1 MKTPFYDLHSS
12 LGAKML
18 NFHGWE
24 MPLQYSGII
33 DEHTNVRNNVGL
45 FDVSHMGRFELKGPG
60 AFDFLQTMITN
71 DLSRLNDHQALY
83 SPMCYENG
91 GIIDDL
97 IVYMVDRQKFVIVVN
112 ASNRENDL
120 QWIVSHLEKR
130 DEKEEEKNKKN
141 SKGDD
146 KIKNKNKNKN
156 KHDAAITVQDISD
169 QIALLALQGPLA
181 QNVLLEAV
189 SDANSILH
197 LRPFDL
203 LITNILG
210 TQCMISRTG
219 YTGED
224 GFELFFESSK
234 IEIWSK
240 LMESGS
246 KFNIKPAGLGA
257 RDTLRLEAGL
267 MLYGNDM
274 NEKTTPL
281 EVPLKWTVKLENK
294 DFIGKKALLAQQL
307 NRKLVG
313 FEVLE
318 RKRIARHGNEVLME
332 GNKKVGF
339 VTSGSFS
346 PTLNKSIGFC
356 FVPLNVMPDQLIAIN
371 IGSKLYDAKV
381 TAGTRFYKRI

>member
-1 MKTPFYDLHSS
+1 
-12 LGAKML
+12 ML

-33 DEHTNVRNNVGL
+33 DEHTNVRNNVCL

-60 AFDFLQTMITN
+60 TYDFLQTMITN
-71 DLSRLNDHQALY
+71 DLSKLNDHQALY
-83 SPMCYENG
+83 SPMCYDNG

-97 IVYMVDRQKFVIVVN
+97 IVYMIDKQKFVIVVN

-120 QWIVSHLEKR
+120 QWIVSHLEKKVEMEQ
-130 DEKEEEKNKKN
+130 EKKNNKN
-141 SKGDD
+141 SKEDD

-156 KHDAAITVQDISD
+156 KNDSDAAITVQDVSD
-169 QIALLALQGPLA
+169 HTVLLALQGPSA

-189 SDANSILH
+189 SDANSILR
-197 LRPFDL
+197 LRTFDL
-203 LITNILG
+203 TITHIFGTECIL
-210 TQCMISRTG
+210 SRTG

-234 IEIWSK
+234 IELWSK

-274 NEKTTPL
+274 DENTTPL
-281 EVPLKWTVKLENK
+281 EVPLKWTVKFENK

-307 NRKLVG
+307 DRKLVG

-318 RKRIARHGNEVLME
+318 KKRIARHGNEVLME
-332 GNKKVGF
+332 GNKKMGF

-371 IGSKLYDAKV
+371 IGNKLYDAKV
-381 TAGTRFYKRI
+381 TASTRFYKRR

>member
-1 MKTPFYDLHSS
+1 MKTPFYDLHRS

-33 DEHTNVRNNVGL
+33 DEHINVRNNVGL
-45 FDVSHMGRFELKGPG
+45 FDVSHMGRFKLKGPG
-60 AFDFLQTMITN
+60 AFDFLQNMITN
-71 DLSRLNDHQALY
+71 DLSKLNDNQAIY
-83 SPMCYENG
+83 SPICYDNG

-97 IVYMVDRQKFVIVVN
+97 IVYMIDRQNFVIVVN
-112 ASNRENDL
+112 ASNREDDL
-120 QWIVSHLEKR
+120 QWIVSHLQRKN
-130 DEKEEEKNKKN
+130 EKEEEKQKKN
-141 SKGDD
+141 SREDD

-156 KHDAAITVQDISD
+156 YAAATVQDVSD
-169 QIALLALQGPLA
+169 QTALLALQGPLA

-189 SDANSILH
+189 SDLNMILK
-197 LRPFDL
+197 LKPFDL
-203 LITNILG
+203 LITHIFG
-210 TQCMISRTG
+210 TECMISRTG

-240 LMESGS
+240 LMEFGS

-274 NEKTTPL
+274 DQNTTPL
-281 EVPLKWTVKLENK
+281 EVPLRWTVKLENK

-307 NRKLVG
+307 DKKLVG

-318 RKRIARHGNEVLME
+318 KKRIARHGNEVLME
-332 GNKKVGF
+332 GNRRVGF

-356 FVPLNVMPDQLIAIN
+356 FVPPNVMPNQLIAIN
-371 IGSKLYDAKV
+371 IGNKLYDAKV
-381 TAGTRFYKRI
+381 TASTRFYKRK

>member
-1 MKTPFYDLHSS
+1 MKTPFYDLHRS

-24 MPLQYSGII
+24 MPLRYSGIV

-71 DLSRLNDHQALY
+71 DVSKLNDHQALY
-83 SPMCYENG
+83 SPMCYDNG

-97 IVYMVDRQKFVIVVN
+97 IVYMIDRQKFVIVVN
-112 ASNRENDL
+112 ASNREKDF
-120 QWIVSHLEKR
+120 QWIVSHLEKK
-130 DEKEEEKNKKN
+130 DEREEEKNKKN
-141 SKGDD
+141 SKEEEYD
-146 KIKNKNKNKN
+146 KIKINDKKKN
-156 KHDAAITVQDISD
+156 DAAVTVQDVSD
-169 QIALLALQGPLA
+169 HTALLALQGPLA
-181 QNVLLEAV
+181 QNVLEDAI
-189 SDANSILH
+189 SDANMILQ

-203 LITNILG
+203 LITQIFG
-210 TQCMISRTG
+210 TECMISRTG

-240 LMESGS
+240 LTESGS
-246 KFNIKPAGLGA
+246 NFNIKPAGLGA
-257 RDTLRLEAGL
+257 RDTLRLEAGM
-267 MLYGNDM
+267 MLYGNDLDE
-274 NEKTTPL
+274 NTTPL

-294 DFIGKKALLAQQL
+294 DFIGKKALLDQEL
-307 NRKLVG
+307 DRKLVG

-318 RKRIARHGNEVLME
+318 KKRIARHGNEVLME
-332 GNKKVGF
+332 GNRRVGF

-371 IGSKLYDAKV
+371 IGNKLYDAKV
-381 TAGTRFYKRI
+381 TASTRFYKRK

>member
-1 MKTPFYDLHSS
+1 
-12 LGAKML
+12 ML

-33 DEHTNVRNNVGL
+33 DEHINVRNNVGL

-60 AFDFLQTMITN
+60 AFDLLQTMITN
-71 DLSRLNDHQALY
+71 DLSKLNDNQAIY
-83 SPMCYENG
+83 SPMCYDNG

-97 IVYMVDRQKFVIVVN
+97 IVYMIDRQNFVIVVN
-112 ASNRENDL
+112 ASNREDDL
-120 QWIVSHLEKR
+120 QWIVSHLQRKN
-130 DEKEEEKNKKN
+130 EKEEEKDKKN
-141 SKGDD
+141 SKEDD

-156 KHDAAITVQDISD
+156 YVAATVQDVSD
-169 QIALLALQGPLA
+169 QTALLALQGPLA
-181 QNVLLEAV
+181 QNVLEDAISEA
-189 SDANSILH
+189 SMILQ

-203 LITNILG
+203 LITHIFG
-210 TQCMISRTG
+210 TECMISRTG

-234 IEIWSK
+234 TEIWSK

-246 KFNIKPAGLGA
+246 KFNIKPVGLGA

-274 NEKTTPL
+274 DANTTPL
-281 EVPLKWTVKLENK
+281 EVPLRWTVKLENK
-294 DFIGKKALLAQQL
+294 DFIGKKALLAQEL
-307 NRKLVG
+307 DRKLVG

-318 RKRIARHGNEVLME
+318 KKRIARHGNEVLME
-332 GNKKVGF
+332 GNRKVGF

-356 FVPLNVMPDQLIAIN
+356 FVPLNVMPEQLIAIN
-371 IGSKLYDAKV
+371 IGNKLYDAKV
-381 TAGTRFYKRI
+381 TASTRFYKRK